1 MQSFVYI
8 LTNKSHTTLYI
19 GITNNLIRR
28 VYEHKQKVQEG
39 FSKKYKVDKLV
50 YYEQFTDIAYAIE
63 REKQLKRWNRSWKEH
78 LIKQLNPHW
87 KDLYNEIYP

>member
-28 VYEHKQKVQEG
+28 VYEHKQKAQEG

-63 REKQLKRWNRSWKEH
+63 REKQLKKWIGPGKST
-78 LIKQLNPHW
+78 
-87 KDLYNEIYP
+87 